1 VKPISSPA
9 PAPIAITIAIAIAP
23 TVLVSSVS
31 SALMIET
38 EIPSPIL
45 GFVPGRK
52 DEVGAKCPA
61 PKGVR

>member
-9 PAPIAITIAIAIAP
+9 PAPIAIAIAP